1 MNYLLDT
8 CTFLWW
14 TLEPENLS
22 DKVLAVIGDQ
32 GNQVFLSS
40 ASCWEIVI
48 KYSLGRL
55 DIPSSPDNFILDEIQ
70 ANSFTVLS
78 ISPPH
83 VFELL
88 NLPDIHSDPF
98 DRILIAQ
105 SINERI
111 HFLTNDAA
119 IERYNVE
126 CVW

>member
-1 MNYLLDT
+1 
-8 CTFLWW
+8 
-14 TLEPENLS
+14 
-22 DKVLAVIGDQ
+22 